1 MAKDERRRK
10 KKSKR
15 RGGQQAEEEE
25 SEEEEEEEEVEEE
38 EPLRRRHHHHHKHK
52 HKHKLKLVLKLP
64 RSYSSLQRTTNSSSS
79 SIPNNSTKT
88 GGFGLGLAPT
98 EAGGGAGGGGG
109 LSDTLSSPA
118 PQRRRKREE
127 VEEEEQE
134 EVEEVVD
141 VTVAH
146 QRKPCSSQEDDGDDD
161 DNDDDEEG
169 EKPTKKRRLNAVAAV
184 NGSRQSLATD
194 SFHAAPAGSALRRC
208 SIKAERQNQ
217 NPEVTETVA
226 DATSDPLTETP
237 MPENGL
243 LEFVLDKL
251 QKKDT
256 YGVFAKPVDPNELP
270 DYHEIIQN
278 PMDFGTIR
286 KKLAKGAY
294 VSFEQFEKDVLLITT
309 NAMHYNASDT
319 IYYKQARAIQEL
331 ARKKFQ
337 GIRLDP
343 EGIEMEFRL
352 ASKAKSGFSSK
363 KLTRRHGLGRSQFEP
378 AGSDFSSGATLATGD
393 HAVRSSAPM
402 QDSTKIW
409 KAEKPGN
416 LFGNSDG
423 MGFLAESN
431 SEKAEEHSVSALK
444 QPVWRN
450 GRRPLQLEENRRAT
464 YRPFNQLENGNDS
477 ILTIL
482 DGESKQL
489 IPVGIRSEHAY
500 ARSLARFAANLGPVA
515 WKIAAQKIRRA
526 LPPGVSFGPG
536 WVGDYEAPPRALLS
550 HERISV
556 ASVSSSTTSPIV
568 PGETKI
574 KSNNAEDTPRLRDEG
589 LPKNLISEGRTVTSA
604 TAALSARQLVSNS
617 AICQGID
624 NCQSIRNPQSEV
636 IGHGTLTSSGDGRAS
651 LPSPEVKQG
660 SIRPGLTVT
669 TSSDL
674 ALAGTKFGSEVTQS
688 RLLEMVSRNST
699 LMHGASLKQADGSRS
714 IASLQVMKSE
724 NMTNDSDARGVA
736 RKASDTSK
744 RGCSSPGTNIAVTTV
759 SSSLCNYQAGSRVLQ
774 GHQVTSSQEHAKQ
787 DLNGLAN
794 LLPGKMLAL
803 HQRGSNLSANTPVLV
818 HSSVSSA
825 GPSIKRDDATVQAWI
840 QSQNARLAD
849 ADATS
854 RVRLQD
860 APNPHMEQHES
871 QARDFSALARFMP
884 QEIPLDTSRQALS
897 HFSRFHPQNTMKV
910 SNNTAISGPVTESQ
924 GRNTV
929 TPSHVQKPVG
939 VELSKSNNHLW
950 RGLPSQFL
958 SEQDLS
964 PPAPPDLNVR
974 FQKSNSP
981 AQQSSAMLADS
992 QQPDLALQL

>member
-25 SEEEEEEEEVEEE
+25 SEEEEEEEEGE
-38 EPLRRRHHHHHKHK
+38 EPLRRRHHHHNK

-64 RSYSSLQRTTNSSSS
+64 RSYSSLQHTTNSSSS

-88 GGFGLGLAPT
+88 GVFGLGFAPT
-98 EAGGGAGGGGG
+98 GAGGGGGG

-118 PQRRRKREE
+118 PQRRRRREE
-127 VEEEEQE
+127 VKEEEQE
-134 EVEEVVD
+134 AVVD

-146 QRKPCSSQEDDGDDD
+146 SRKPSSSQEDDGDDD

-184 NGSRQSLATD
+184 NGSRQPLPTD
-194 SFHAAPAGSALRRC
+194 SNQAVPAGSAFRRC
-208 SIKAERQNQ
+208 TIKAEKRTQ
-217 NPEVTETVA
+217 NPEVTESAA
-226 DATSDPLTETP
+226 DATSDPPSETP

-243 LEFVLDKL
+243 LEFILDKL

-286 KKLAKGAY
+286 KKLARGAY
-294 VSFEQFEKDVLLITT
+294 ACFEQFEKDVLLIST
-309 NAMHYNASDT
+309 NAMRYNASDT

-337 GIRLDP
+337 GLRFDP
-343 EGIEMEFRL
+343 EGIEGELRL
-352 ASKAKSGFSSK
+352 ASKAKYGFSSK
-363 KLTRRHGLGRSQFEP
+363 KLTRKPGIGRSQFEP
-378 AGSDFSSGATLATGD
+378 AGSDFSSGATLATGGD
-393 HAVRSSAPM
+393 HAIRSSAPM
-402 QDSTKIW
+402 QDSTKTW
-409 KAEKPGN
+409 KAEKPAN
-416 LFGNSDG
+416 IFGNSDG
-423 MGFLAESN
+423 MGFLVESN
-431 SEKAEEHSVSALK
+431 SEKAEEHSASVLK

-450 GRRPLQLEENRRAT
+450 GRRPLQLDENRRAT

-489 IPVGIRSEHAY
+489 IPVGFRSEHAY
-500 ARSLARFAANLGPVA
+500 ARSLARFAAKLGPVA

-536 WVGDYEAPPRALLS
+536 WVGDHEAPPRALLS
-550 HERISV
+550 HEGKTVPSS
-556 ASVSSSTTSPIV
+556 ASSTPLPIV
-568 PGETKI
+568 PGETKD
-574 KSNNAEDTPRLRDEG
+574 KSNNRVDTPILRDEG
-589 LPKNLISEGRTVTSA
+589 LPKNFISEGRSVPSTM
-604 TAALSARQLVSNS
+604 AASTMRQLVSNS
-617 AICQGID
+617 AICQITD
-624 NCQSIRNPQSEV
+624 NCQSIRNPQSDI
-636 IGHGTLTSSGDGRAS
+636 IGHPTSNSTGDGRAS
-651 LPSPEVKQG
+651 LPSQP
-660 SIRPGLTVT
+660 ILPVT
-669 TSSDL
+669 TSNDL
-674 ALAGTKFGSEVTQS
+674 ALTGTKFGSEVTQS

-714 IASLQVMKSE
+714 ITNLQVMKSE
-724 NMTNDSDARGVA
+724 NITHDSDARGVA
-736 RKASDTSK
+736 RKASDASK
-744 RGCSSPGTNIAVTTV
+744 RGCSSAGTNVAVTAV
-759 SSSLCNYQAGSRVLQ
+759 NSSLCNYQAGSRAFQ
-774 GHQVTSSQEHAKQ
+774 AHQITSSQEHAKQ

-794 LLPGKMLAL
+794 LLPGNMLAM
-803 HQRGSNLSANTPVLV
+803 HQRASNLSANTPVLV
-818 HSSVSSA
+818 NSSVSST

-840 QSQNARLAD
+840 QSQNARLTD

-860 APNPHMEQHES
+860 APNHHIEQHES
-871 QARDFSALARFMP
+871 QARDFSPLARYIP
-884 QEIPLDTSRQALS
+884 QEIPLDASRQALS
-897 HFSRFHPQNTMKV
+897 QFSRFHPQNSMKV
-910 SNNTAISGPVTESQ
+910 SNNTTVSGPLAESQ

-929 TPSHVQKPVG
+929 NSSQVQKPVG
-939 VELSKSNNHLW
+939 VELSKSNNHSW

-958 SEQDLS
+958 PEQDLS
-964 PPAPPDLNVR
+964 PSLPPDLNVR

>member
-1 MAKDERRRK
+1 MKRK
-10 KKSKR
+10 KKRVK
-15 RGGQQAEEEE
+15 GVNDHIEKEEMNPTMSCNSLVKTTTQTIKIEGHIKKKNVQ
-25 SEEEEEEEEVEEE
+25 EVKD
-38 EPLRRRHHHHHKHK
+38 H
-52 HKHKLKLVLKLP
+52 
-64 RSYSSLQRTTNSSSS
+64 
-79 SIPNNSTKT
+79 I
-88 GGFGLGLAPT
+88 
-98 EAGGGAGGGGG
+98 
-109 LSDTLSSPA
+109 
-118 PQRRRKREE
+118 
-127 VEEEEQE
+127 
-134 EVEEVVD
+134 
-141 VTVAH
+141 
-146 QRKPCSSQEDDGDDD
+146 
-161 DNDDDEEG
+161 
-169 EKPTKKRRLNAVAAV
+169 
-184 NGSRQSLATD
+184 
-194 SFHAAPAGSALRRC
+194 
-208 SIKAERQNQ
+208 ERQEM
-217 NPEVTETVA
+217 NPTISCKGLEEIN
-226 DATSDPLTETP
+226 TP
-237 MPENGL
+237 KT
-243 LEFVLDKL
+243 LEIEGHI
-251 QKKDT
+251 KK
-256 YGVFAKPVDPNELP
+256 
-270 DYHEIIQN
+270 
-278 PMDFGTIR
+278 
-286 KKLAKGAY
+286 KK
-294 VSFEQFEKDVLLITT
+294 
-309 NAMHYNASDT
+309 
-319 IYYKQARAIQEL
+319 
-331 ARKKFQ
+331 
-337 GIRLDP
+337 
-343 EGIEMEFRL
+343 
-352 ASKAKSGFSSK
+352 
-363 KLTRRHGLGRSQFEP
+363 
-378 AGSDFSSGATLATGD
+378 
-393 HAVRSSAPM
+393 
-402 QDSTKIW
+402 DSTKIW

-416 LFGNSDG
+416 LFGNLDG

-431 SEKAEEHSVSALK
+431 SEKAKEHSVSALK

-489 IPVGIRSEHAY
+489 IPVGIQSEHAY

-574 KSNNAEDTPRLRDEG
+574 KSNNAEDNPRLRDEG

-604 TAALSARQLVSNS
+604 TTALSARQLVSNS

-624 NCQSIRNPQSEV
+624 NCQSICNPQSEV
-636 IGHGTLTSSGDGRAS
+636 IGHGTLNSSGDGRAS

-660 SIRPGLTVT
+660 SIRSGLTVT

-736 RKASDTSK
+736 RKASDASK

-774 GHQVTSSQEHAKQ
+774 GHQVASSQEHAKQ

-794 LLPGKMLAL
+794 LLHGKMLAL

-860 APNPHMEQHES
+860 APNPHMEQLRNRSISTYLIRWKYLPAEDSTWDDKNFIQKH
-871 QARDFSALARFMP
+871 
-884 QEIPLDTSRQALS
+884 QELLKR
-897 HFSRFHPQNTMKV
+897 
-910 SNNTAISGPVTESQ
+910 
-924 GRNTV
+924 
-929 TPSHVQKPVG
+929 
-939 VELSKSNNHLW
+939 
-950 RGLPSQFL
+950 
-958 SEQDLS
+958 
-964 PPAPPDLNVR
+964 
-974 FQKSNSP
+974 
-981 AQQSSAMLADS
+981 
-992 QQPDLALQL
+992 

>member
-1 MAKDERRRK
+1 
-10 KKSKR
+10 
-15 RGGQQAEEEE
+15 
-25 SEEEEEEEEVEEE
+25 
-38 EPLRRRHHHHHKHK
+38 
-52 HKHKLKLVLKLP
+52 
-64 RSYSSLQRTTNSSSS
+64 
-79 SIPNNSTKT
+79 
-88 GGFGLGLAPT
+88 
-98 EAGGGAGGGGG
+98 
-109 LSDTLSSPA
+109 
-118 PQRRRKREE
+118 

-134 EVEEVVD
+134 AVVD

-146 QRKPCSSQEDDGDDD
+146 PRKPCSSQEDDGDDD

-194 SFHAAPAGSALRRC
+194 SNHVVPAGSGIRRC
-208 SIKAERQNQ
+208 SIKAEKQIQ
-217 NPEVTETVA
+217 NPEVTEPVA
-226 DATSDPLTETP
+226 DATSDPLSETP

-243 LEFVLDKL
+243 LEFILDKL

-270 DYHEIIQN
+270 DYHEIIKN

-294 VSFEQFEKDVLLITT
+294 ACFEQFEKDVLLIST

-343 EGIEMEFRL
+343 EGIEVELRL

-363 KLTRRHGLGRSQFEP
+363 KLTRKPGIGRSQFES
-378 AGSDFSSGATLATGD
+378 AGSDFSSGATLATVGD
-393 HAVRSSAPM
+393 HAIRSSAPM
-402 QDSTKIW
+402 QDSTKTW

-416 LFGNSDG
+416 VFGNSDG

-444 QPVWRN
+444 QSVWRN
-450 GRRPLQLEENRRAT
+450 GRRPLQFEENRRAT

-489 IPVGIRSEHAY
+489 IPVGIRAEHAY
-500 ARSLARFAANLGPVA
+500 ARSLARFSANLGPVA

-536 WVGDYEAPPRALLS
+536 WVSDYEAPPRALLS
-550 HERISV
+550 HEGKSGALL
-556 ASVSSSTTSPIV
+556 ASCTTLPIV
-568 PGETKI
+568 PGETKV
-574 KSNNAEDTPRLRDEG
+574 KSNNCEDTPRLRDQG
-589 LPKNLISEGRTVTSA
+589 LPKNLISEGRSVPSTM
-604 TAALSARQLVSNS
+604 AASSARQLVSNS
-617 AICQGID
+617 DVCQVTD
-624 NCQSIRNPQSEV
+624 NCQSIRDPQSEV
-636 IGHGTLTSSGDGRAS
+636 IGHGALNSTGDGRVS
-651 LPSPEVKQG
+651 LPSQEVKQG
-660 SIRPGLTVT
+660 LIKPVLPVT
-669 TSSDL
+669 TSNDL
-674 ALAGTKFGSEVTQS
+674 ALTGTKFGSEVTQS

-724 NMTNDSDARGVA
+724 TIAHDSDVRTVA
-736 RKASDTSK
+736 RKASDASK
-744 RGCSSPGTNIAVTTV
+744 RGCSSPGTNVAVTAV
-759 SSSLCNYQAGSRVLQ
+759 NSSLGNYQAGSRVLQ
-774 GHQVTSSQEHAKQ
+774 AHQITSSQEHAKQ

-803 HQRGSNLSANTPVLV
+803 HQRGSNLSANTPVFV
-818 HSSVSSA
+818 HSSVSST
-825 GPSIKRDDATVQAWI
+825 GPSIKRDDAAVQAWI

-849 ADATS
+849 ADATT

-860 APNPHMEQHES
+860 ASNPHMEQHES
-871 QARDFSALARFMP
+871 QARDFSTLARFMP
-884 QEIPLDTSRQALS
+884 QEMPLDTSRQALS
-897 HFSRFHPQNTMKV
+897 QFSRFHPQNSMKV

-924 GRNTV
+924 GRNIV

-958 SEQDLS
+958 PEQDLS
-964 PPAPPDLNVR
+964 PSLPPDLNVR

>member
-1 MAKDERRRK
+1 MPFYARHLE
-10 KKSKR
+10 KS
-15 RGGQQAEEEE
+15 
-25 SEEEEEEEEVEEE
+25 
-38 EPLRRRHHHHHKHK
+38 LRQEMTDFKIQG
-52 HKHKLKLVLKLP
+52 
-64 RSYSSLQRTTNSSSS
+64 RSFQWN
-79 SIPNNSTKT
+79 
-88 GGFGLGLAPT
+88 
-98 EAGGGAGGGGG
+98 
-109 LSDTLSSPA
+109 
-118 PQRRRKREE
+118 
-127 VEEEEQE
+127 
-134 EVEEVVD
+134 D
-141 VTVAH
+141 VT
-146 QRKPCSSQEDDGDDD
+146 KP
-161 DNDDDEEG
+161 
-169 EKPTKKRRLNAVAAV
+169 
-184 NGSRQSLATD
+184 
-194 SFHAAPAGSALRRC
+194 
-208 SIKAERQNQ
+208 
-217 NPEVTETVA
+217 
-226 DATSDPLTETP
+226 
-237 MPENGL
+237 
-243 LEFVLDKL
+243 
-251 QKKDT
+251 
-256 YGVFAKPVDPNELP
+256 
-270 DYHEIIQN
+270 
-278 PMDFGTIR
+278 
-286 KKLAKGAY
+286 
-294 VSFEQFEKDVLLITT
+294 KDVLLITT

-489 IPVGIRSEHAY
+489 IPVCSVLVFFQMFWDMIRCSHICSHGYAYNICYCFQVGIRSEHAY

-526 LPPGVSFGPG
+526 LPPGVSFGLG

-556 ASVSSSTTSPIV
+556 ASVSSSATSQIV

-574 KSNNAEDTPRLRDEG
+574 KLNNAEDTPRLRDEG

-604 TAALSARQLVSNS
+604 TAALSVRQLVSNS

-636 IGHGTLTSSGDGRAS
+636 IGHGTLNSSGDGRAS

-660 SIRPGLTVT
+660 SIRSGLTVT

-714 IASLQVMKSE
+714 ISSLQVMKFE
-724 NMTNDSDARGVA
+724 NMTNDSDVHGAA
-736 RKASDTSK
+736 RKASDASK
-744 RGCSSPGTNIAVTTV
+744 RGCSSPGTTIAVT
-759 SSSLCNYQAGSRVLQ
+759 
-774 GHQVTSSQEHAKQ
+774 
-787 DLNGLAN
+787 
-794 LLPGKMLAL
+794 
-803 HQRGSNLSANTPVLV
+803 
-818 HSSVSSA
+818 
-825 GPSIKRDDATVQAWI
+825 AWI

-897 HFSRFHPQNTMKV
+897 HFSRFHPQNSLKV

>member
-1 MAKDERRRK
+1 MK
-10 KKSKR
+10 
-15 RGGQQAEEEE
+15 
-25 SEEEEEEEEVEEE
+25 
-38 EPLRRRHHHHHKHK
+38 
-52 HKHKLKLVLKLP
+52 
-64 RSYSSLQRTTNSSSS
+64 
-79 SIPNNSTKT
+79 
-88 GGFGLGLAPT
+88 
-98 EAGGGAGGGGG
+98 
-109 LSDTLSSPA
+109 
-118 PQRRRKREE
+118 
-127 VEEEEQE
+127 EEEQE
-134 EVEEVVD
+134 AVVD

-146 QRKPCSSQEDDGDDD
+146 PRKPSSSQEDDGDDD

-184 NGSRQSLATD
+184 NGSRQPLPTD
-194 SFHAAPAGSALRRC
+194 SNHSNQAVPAGSAFRRC
-208 SIKAERQNQ
+208 TIKAEKQIQ
-217 NPEVTETVA
+217 NPEVTDSVA
-226 DATSDPLTETP
+226 DATSDPPSETP

-243 LEFVLDKL
+243 LEFILDKL

-286 KKLAKGAY
+286 KKLARGAY
-294 VSFEQFEKDVLLITT
+294 ACFELFEKDVLLIST
-309 NAMHYNASDT
+309 NAMRYNASDT

-337 GIRLDP
+337 GMRLDP
-343 EGIEMEFRL
+343 EGIEGELRL

-363 KLTRRHGLGRSQFEP
+363 KLTRKPGFGRSQFDP

-393 HAVRSSAPM
+393 HAIRSSAPM
-402 QDSTKIW
+402 QDSTKTW

-416 LFGNSDG
+416 VFGNSDG

-431 SEKAEEHSVSALK
+431 YEKAEEHSASVLR

-450 GRRPLQLEENRRAT
+450 GRRPLQLDENRRAT

-500 ARSLARFAANLGPVA
+500 ARSLARFAAKLGPVA

-536 WVGDYEAPPRALLS
+536 WVGDYEAPPRALLP
-550 HERISV
+550 HEGKSV
-556 ASVSSSTTSPIV
+556 ASPASSTILPIV
-568 PGETKI
+568 PGETKV
-574 KSNNAEDTPRLRDEG
+574 KSNNREDIPILRDEG
-589 LPKNLISEGRTVTSA
+589 LPKNLISEGRSVPST
-604 TAALSARQLVSNS
+604 TAASSMRQLVSNS
-617 AICQGID
+617 AICQNTD
-624 NCQSIRNPQSEV
+624 NCQSIRNPQSEM
-636 IGHGTLTSSGDGRAS
+636 IGHAALNSTGDGRAS
-651 LPSPEVKQG
+651 LPSQEVKQG
-660 SIRPGLTVT
+660 LIKPVLPVT
-669 TSSDL
+669 TSNDL
-674 ALAGTKFGSEVTQS
+674 ALTGTKFGSEVTQS

-714 IASLQVMKSE
+714 IANLQVMKSE
-724 NMTNDSDARGVA
+724 NITHDSDARSVA
-736 RKASDTSK
+736 RKASDASK
-744 RGCSSPGTNIAVTTV
+744 RGSSSAGTNVAVTAV
-759 SSSLCNYQAGSRVLQ
+759 NSSLGNYQAGSRAFQ
-774 GHQVTSSQEHAKQ
+774 AHQITSSQEHAKQ

-794 LLPGKMLAL
+794 FLPGKMLAL
-803 HQRGSNLSANTPVLV
+803 HQRASNLSANTPVFV
-818 HSSVSSA
+818 HSSVSST

-840 QSQNARLAD
+840 QSQNARLTD

-860 APNPHMEQHES
+860 VPNPHMEQHES
-871 QARDFSALARFMP
+871 QPRDFPSLARYIP

-897 HFSRFHPQNTMKV
+897 QFSRFHPQNSMKV
-910 SNNTAISGPVTESQ
+910 SNNTTVSGPVAESQ

-929 TPSHVQKPVG
+929 NSSQVQKPVG
-939 VELSKSNNHLW
+939 VELSKSNNHSW
-950 RGLPSQFL
+950 RSLPSQFIP
-958 SEQDLS
+958 EQDSS
-964 PPAPPDLNVR
+964 PSLPPDLNVR